1 MYVCV
6 EDSQAVLS
14 TAKHQEV
21 FFFFFFFT
29 FICLFLVN
37 ESPRLKSHCQSALF
51 LPSLYLY
58 YVCFFF
64 FFSLLLIGSFLP
76 LLDELHMAYAP

>member
-6 EDSQAVLS
+6 EDSQTVLS
-14 TAKHQEV
+14 TAKHQKV
-21 FFFFFFFT
+21 FFFFFT
-29 FICLFLVN
+29 SICLFLVN

-64 FFSLLLIGSFLP
+64 FFFFSVLLIGSFLP